1 MSTTYYLVNKEQY
14 NERKKELSKIKRFI
28 ERTKE
33 ELENSNIEYNDSILF
48 TLGSNLEDELFHIE
62 EIAILRTSW
71 GGVDIGR
78 KVTWIEN
85 QEYID
90 DIMRSGEY
98 LLIDEYDEHYTLE
111 EFYEKMK

>member
-33 ELENSNIEYNDSILF
+33 ELENSSIEYNDLVLF
-48 TLGSNLEDELFHIE
+48 VLKSNLEDELFHIE
-62 EIAILRTSW
+62 EIEILRTSW
-71 GGVDIGR
+71 GGEKIGR
-78 KVTWIEN
+78 KVRWIKN

-90 DIMRSGEY
+90 DMMRSGEY
-98 LLIDEYDEHYTLE
+98 LLIDEYDEQYTLD